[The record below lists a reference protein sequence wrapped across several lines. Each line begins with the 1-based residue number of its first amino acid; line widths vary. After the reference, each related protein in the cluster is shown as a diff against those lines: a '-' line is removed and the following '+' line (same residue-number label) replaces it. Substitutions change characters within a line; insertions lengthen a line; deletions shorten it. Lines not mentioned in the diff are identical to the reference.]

1 MTDKKAK
8 IQVIFAGS
16 PGIAVPTL
24 RALAA
29 LETEGVCG
37 LAAVLTNPDS
47 AKGRNGKSEPTEV
60 GAAALELDTRPKLL
74 KFERLDGNAREE
86 IAALKPD
93 IFVCFAYGKIFGPKF
108 LALFPLGGINVH
120 PSLLPRWRG
129 PAPVQAAILHG
140 DGETGVCVQRIAL
153 EIDRGEILARE
164 RFPLSGRETA
174 LSLGAMAAEKG
185 AALVPALIRRIAAEG
200 RLPPG
205 EKQDEAGALYS
216 TLITKEM
223 GRIDWNAT
231 AVEIDRKIRAFTP
244 WPLCLTRFGESEL
257 YLLEGR
263 PFEGDL
269 GAWLAGPD
277 PAPPGTVLGTD
288 KKWGILVRTGGG
300 IFAVERLQFPARK
313 ALDWRAFLNGARNF
327 VGSRLGQE

>member
-1 MTDKKAK
+1 MGKTEKRMMR
-8 IQVIFAGS
+8 VIFAGS

-47 AKGRNGKSEPTEV
+47 AKGRGGKSEPTEV
-60 GAAALELDTRPKLL
+60 GAAALGLDTRPKLL
-74 KFERLDGNAREE
+74 KFEKLDGSAREE

-108 LALFPLGGINVH
+108 LALFPLGGINIH

-129 PAPVQAAILHG
+129 PTPVQAAILHG
-140 DGETGVCVQRIAL
+140 DAETGVCVQRVAL
-153 EIDRGEILARE
+153 EIDSGEILARE

-185 AALVPALIRRIAAEG
+185 AALAPALIRRIAAEG

-223 GRIDWNAT
+223 GRIDWNTT
-231 AVEIDRKIRAFTP
+231 AAEIDRKIRAFTP
-244 WPLCLTRFGESEL
+244 WPLCLTRFGGSEL

-263 PFEGDL
+263 PFEGDS
-269 GAWLAGPD
+269 AGVPVPD
-277 PAPPGTVLGTD
+277 SAPPGTVLGTD

-300 IFAVERLQFPARK
+300 IFAVEKLQFPARK

-327 VGSRLGQE
+327 IGSRLGQE

>member
-1 MTDKKAK
+1 
-8 IQVIFAGS
+8 
-16 PGIAVPTL
+16 
-24 RALAA
+24 LAA
-29 LETEGVCG
+29 LETEEVCE

-47 AKGRNGKSEPTEV
+47 AKGRNGKIEPTEV
-60 GAAALELDTRPKLL
+60 GAAALGLDTRPNLL
-74 KFERLDGNAREE
+74 KFDRLDGSAREE

-93 IFVCFAYGKIFGPKF
+93 IFVSFAYGKIFGPKF
-108 LALFPLGGINVH
+108 LALFPFGGINIH

-129 PAPVQAAILHG
+129 PSPVQAAILHG
-140 DGETGVCVQRIAL
+140 DAETGVCVQRVAL
-153 EIDRGEILARE
+153 EIDSGEILARE

-223 GRIDWNAT
+223 GRIDWNTA

-244 WPLCLTRFGESEL
+244 WPLCLTHFGGSEL

-269 GAWLAGPD
+269 AGFSGPNS
-277 PAPPGTVLGTD
+277 APPGTVLGTD
-288 KKWGILVRTGGG
+288 KKWGILIRTGGG

-327 VGSRLGQE
+327 IGSRLGQE